1 MADHL
6 VKVAY
11 EGLVTKALKNSEPG
25 PTSGG
30 AQIYEV
36 KGVPSGLGIDD
47 VIEALKKVGGKPKHT
62 DHEVKWAD
70 LVA

>member
-11 EGLVTKALKNSEPG
+11 EGLVTKALKSAEPG
-25 PTSGG
+25 PTNGG

-36 KGVPSGLGIDD
+36 TGVPAGLGIDD
-47 VIEALKKVGGKPKHT
+47 VIEAVRKAGGKPPHK
-62 DHEVKWAD
+62 DHEVRWAD